1 MAKVRAK
8 VKAAM
13 AVSKSS
19 GDLPPP
25 PDDDDG
31 PPRKDRERP
40 EIKRVLSPSR
50 KPQ

>member
-19 GDLPPP
+19 GDLP